1 MIYLIK
7 VKEEAIEFSKCGRS
21 PKTHVTLTGDL
32 TTFILNGAL
41 LLSNHV
47 NFHDTT
53 MFFHEISVIGLGPDS
68 AQLGEFPHMCVL
80 FRTENRKFS
89 IFEF

>member
-1 MIYLIK
+1 MGKNDTELIYCYYDMIYLIK

-53 MFFHEISVIGLGPDS
+53 MS
-68 AQLGEFPHMCVL
+68 
-80 FRTENRKFS
+80 
-89 IFEF
+89 

>member
-1 MIYLIK
+1 MYIYENMIYSEMIYLIGQLNK

-32 TTFILNGAL
+32 TTFILNGAFL
-41 LLSNHV
+41 ICNHV

-53 MFFHEISVIGLGPDS
+53 NDTNV
-68 AQLGEFPHMCVL
+68 
-80 FRTENRKFS
+80 FS
-89 IFEF
+89 